1 MVERVLAFDESVE
14 GFEGVFDVQSGELKL
29 GLLDGIFALIDLVHD
44 EV

>member
-29 GLLDGIFALIDLVHD
+29 GLLYGIFALIDLVHD